1 MHLAYWA
8 IYISNMDND
17 STVDEDGAFEI
28 YMKKFVYIFLF
39 DLGISPFIK
48 CYQEKSLVQACVTSR
63 RFDFLREILS
73 HKYEC
78 FDKTSMK

>member
-1 MHLAYWA
+1 MAYWA

-17 STVDEDGAFEI
+17 STQDEDGAFEI

-48 CYQEKSLVQACVTSR
+48 CY
-63 RFDFLREILS
+63 
-73 HKYEC
+73 
-78 FDKTSMK
+78 